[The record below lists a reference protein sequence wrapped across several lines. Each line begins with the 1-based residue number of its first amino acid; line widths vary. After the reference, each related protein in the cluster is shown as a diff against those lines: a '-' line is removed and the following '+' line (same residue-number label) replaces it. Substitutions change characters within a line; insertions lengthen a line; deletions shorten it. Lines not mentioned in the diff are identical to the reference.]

1 MTDDNINNVIQG
13 PWKTHIKVPEMAETN
28 KLRYNLMFAE
38 DITQAII
45 TQALRVLDE
54 NKVSDREKHVFIKDF
69 GLVNETLK
77 SCILRHFGFF
87 HPMQLVSDMAM
98 TSIVNEQT
106 QKVYSQFDLSQ
117 LNNKEFDLTP
127 YGEE

>member
-1 MTDDNINNVIQG
+1 MTDDNVIQG
-13 PWKTHIKVPEMAETN
+13 PWKTHVKLPEMSETN
-28 KLRYNLMFAE
+28 QLRYNLMFAE
-38 DITQAII
+38 DITQSII

-54 NKVSDREKHVFIKDF
+54 NKVSDRQKDVFIKDF

>member
-1 MTDDNINNVIQG
+1 MTDDNVIQG
-13 PWKTHIKVPEMAETN
+13 PWKTHVKLPEMSETN
-28 KLRYNLMFAE
+28 QLRYNLMFAE

-87 HPMQLVSDMAM
+87 HPIQVLSGMAM

>member
-1 MTDDNINNVIQG
+1 MTDDKVDNVIQG
-13 PWKTHIKVPEMAETN
+13 PWKTHVKVPEMDETN

-45 TQALRVLDE
+45 GQAHRVLDE

-77 SCILRHFGFF
+77 SCVLRHFGFF
-87 HPMQLVSDMAM
+87 HPIQLVSDMAM
-98 TSIVNEQT
+98 TATVDEET
-106 QKVYSQFDLSQ
+106 QKVFSQFDLSQ
-117 LNNKEFDLTP
+117 LNNKEFDVNIDS
-127 YGEE
+127 EE

>member
-1 MTDDNINNVIQG
+1 MTDDKVDNVIQG
-13 PWKTHIKVPEMAETN
+13 PWKTHVKVPEMDETN

-45 TQALRVLDE
+45 VQALRVLDE

-77 SCILRHFGFF
+77 SCVLRHFGFF
-87 HPMQLVSDMAM
+87 HPIQLISDMAM
-98 TSIVNEQT
+98 TANVDEET
-106 QKVYSQFDLSQ
+106 QKVFSQFDLSQ
-117 LNNKEFDLTP
+117 LNNKEFDVNIDS
-127 YGEE
+127 EE

>member
-1 MTDDNINNVIQG
+1 MTDDNVIQG
-13 PWKTHIKVPEMAETN
+13 PWKTHVKIPEMDETN

-45 TQALRVLDE
+45 VQALRVLDE

-77 SCILRHFGFF
+77 SCVLRHFGFF
-87 HPMQLVSDMAM
+87 HPIQLVSDMAM
-98 TSIVNEQT
+98 TATVDEET
-106 QKVYSQFDLSQ
+106 QKVFSQFDLSQ
-117 LNNKEFDLTP
+117 LSNKEFDVNIDS
-127 YGEE
+127 EE

>member
-1 MTDDNINNVIQG
+1 MTDDNVNNVIQG
-13 PWKTHIKVPEMAETN
+13 PLKTHVKIPEMDETN

-45 TQALRVLDE
+45 VQALRVLDE

-77 SCILRHFGFF
+77 SCVLRHFGFF
-87 HPMQLVSDMAM
+87 HPIQLVSDMAM
-98 TSIVNEQT
+98 TATVDEET
-106 QKVYSQFDLSQ
+106 QKVFSQFDLSQ
-117 LNNKEFDLTP
+117 LSNKEFDVNIDS
-127 YGEE
+127 EE